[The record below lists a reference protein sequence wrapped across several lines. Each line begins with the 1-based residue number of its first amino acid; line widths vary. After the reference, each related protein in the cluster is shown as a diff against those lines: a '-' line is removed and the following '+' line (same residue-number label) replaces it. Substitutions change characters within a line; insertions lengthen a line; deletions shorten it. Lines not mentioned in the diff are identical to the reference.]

1 MFTLTQELHDTIV
14 AYDKFLE
21 AFRVGNVQPEPVNP
35 WPQILEEM
43 AKAISSVEISSGH
56 PEELCIEY
64 IESYADDNSF
74 YDHIRARYNVG
85 AIDAQSI
92 VEELKPFAGLRQ
104 YA

>member
-1 MFTLTQELHDTIV
+1 MFTLTQELRDAIV
-14 AYDKFLE
+14 AYDKFCE
-21 AFRVGNVQPEPVNP
+21 EFRVGNVQPEPANP
-35 WPQILEEM
+35 WPELLAEM
-43 AKAISSVEISSGH
+43 VKAISSVEISSGH

-92 VEELKPFAGLRQ
+92 VEELKPFSALRQ

>member
-1 MFTLTQELHDTIV
+1 MFTLTQELRDAIV
-14 AYDKFLE
+14 AHDKFRE
-21 AFRVGNVQPEPVNP
+21 AFRAGNVQPEPANP
-35 WPQILEEM
+35 WPELLAEM
-43 AKAISSVEISSGH
+43 VKAISSVEISSGH

-64 IESYADDNSF
+64 IVSYADDNSF

>member
-1 MFTLTQELHDTIV
+1 MFTLTQELRDAIV
-14 AYDKFLE
+14 AHDKFRE
-21 AFRVGNVQPEPVNP
+21 AFRAGNVEPEPANP
-35 WPQILEEM
+35 WPELLAEM
-43 AKAISSVEISSGH
+43 TTAISSVEISSGH

-64 IESYADDNSF
+64 IERFIDDNSF

-92 VEELKPFAGLRQ
+92 VEELKSFSALRQ

>member
-1 MFTLTQELHDTIV
+1 MFTLTQELRDAIV
-14 AYDKFLE
+14 AYDKFCE
-21 AFRVGNVQPEPVNP
+21 AFRVGNVQPEPLNP

-43 AKAISSVEISSGH
+43 VKAISSVEISSGH

-92 VEELKPFAGLRQ
+92 VEELKPFGALRQ

>member
-1 MFTLTQELHDTIV
+1 MFTLTQELRDAIV
-14 AYDKFLE
+14 AHDKFRE
-21 AFRVGNVQPEPVNP
+21 AFRAGNVQPEPANP
-35 WPQILEEM
+35 WPELLAEM
-43 AKAISSVEISSGH
+43 VKAISSVEISSGH

-64 IESYADDNSF
+64 IENYADDNSF

-92 VEELKPFAGLRQ
+92 VEELKPFSALRQ

>member
-1 MFTLTQELHDTIV
+1 MFKMTQELHDTIV
-14 AYDKFLE
+14 AYDKFCE
-21 AFRVGNVQPEPVNP
+21 AFRAGNVQPEPVNP

-92 VEELKPFAGLRQ
+92 VEELKPFSALRQ